1 MSVPIF
7 DKRTAQVLATI
18 ILFVAGG
25 ALAWGARRTL
35 IAFLFAI
42 FFAYLLYPLVNLVRR
57 TRLGGGSRGRSILI
71 VYVLLILVVGII
83 FAIAGPKL
91 VHEGRSLATQLP
103 NLLQNVSTGQIAH
116 QFGTKHGWSWNTQ
129 ERAAQF
135 LASHKGAII
144 GWAQSVGGR
153 AAELATN
160 AIWIILIPILAIFFL
175 RDGAEFA
182 DSLIASV
189 DRRSQKQLLRGIME
203 DLHEMLAAY
212 IRAQLMLAG
221 ISLVAYTTVLSLL
234 RVPYGLVLGVLGG
247 LMEFIPVVGPL
258 VAAAL
263 IFGVAFLSNYP
274 HLLILPLF
282 LAAWRLIQDYVNA
295 PRIMGTRVQLHP
307 LAVLFGVLV
316 GAEIAG
322 VVGVYLSI
330 PVIATLRIVWRRWE
344 RYEQLQRDG
353 GPQAVKPEGAR
364 AA

>member
-1 MSVPIF
+1 
-7 DKRTAQVLATI
+7 
-18 ILFVAGG
+18 
-25 ALAWGARRTL
+25 
-35 IAFLFAI
+35 
-42 FFAYLLYPLVNLVRR
+42 
-57 TRLGGGSRGRSILI
+57 
-71 VYVLLILVVGII
+71 
-83 FAIAGPKL
+83 
-91 VHEGRSLATQLP
+91 
-103 NLLQNVSTGQIAH
+103 
-116 QFGTKHGWSWNTQ
+116 
-129 ERAAQF
+129 
-135 LASHKGAII
+135 
-144 GWAQSVGGR
+144 
-153 AAELATN
+153 
-160 AIWIILIPILAIFFL
+160 
-175 RDGAEFA
+175 
-182 DSLIASV
+182 
-189 DRRSQKQLLRGIME
+189 
-203 DLHEMLAAY
+203 
-212 IRAQLMLAG
+212 
-221 ISLVAYTTVLSLL
+221 
-234 RVPYGLVLGVLGG
+234 VPYGLVLGVLGG